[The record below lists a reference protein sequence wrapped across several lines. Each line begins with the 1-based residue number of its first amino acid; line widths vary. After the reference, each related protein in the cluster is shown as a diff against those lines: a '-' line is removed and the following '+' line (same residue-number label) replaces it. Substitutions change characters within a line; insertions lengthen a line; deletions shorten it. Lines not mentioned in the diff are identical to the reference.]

1 MSALNGTCYTYPLRP
16 PVPSDSRNPDLWGGT
31 EVVDYV
37 RFKQYRM
44 RFDDGNN
51 NMEANSLYNY
61 SAAEKQ
67 YCTAPAAIYMAMPPQ
82 ITTQYSANYRQVDLG
97 VGGVALGAVGGTQG
111 FEDMNNLTNVLQ
123 AAARASAPEFMANT
137 LTTAVNSIGGMMGLQ
152 GSVDKQSLEA
162 MTRGRIF
169 NPYTEQIFNNMNFRQ
184 HNFSFKMFAR
194 DPQEAQTIEEI
205 IHYFK
210 AGAHPRYQRGDILSG
225 MPYASSENPGR
236 YADQGDDESIDKN
249 FNKKL
254 TAWNKLVGD
263 DILGSGQNAAIKSA
277 AEERRFFSIP
287 NKFEI
292 DFVRLGADQSINSV
306 PHITPNLHFK
316 IMPSVCSGITLNYTP
331 DNQYNALKRVA
342 ADDANDPT
350 VRSLSVPAIIMNLSF
365 TEVTLLTADNCTQ
378 GY

>member
-16 PVPSDSRNPDLWGGT
+16 PVPSDSNNPDLWGGT

-44 RFDDGNN
+44 KFDDSNK
-51 NMEANSLYNY
+51 MEANSLYNY

-67 YCTAPAAIYMAMPPQ
+67 YCTAPAAIYLAMPPQ

-97 VGGVALGAVGGTQG
+97 VGGVALGAVGGAKG
-111 FEDMNNLTNVLQ
+111 FDDMNDLTNVLQ

-225 MPYASSENPGR
+225 MPYGSTDTPDR
-236 YADQGDDESIDKN
+236 YADQGDNVDEA
-249 FNKKL
+249 FNKGK
-254 TAWNKLVGD
+254 TAWDKLVGG
-263 DILGSGQNAAIKSA
+263 DILGGTSGIRSA

-292 DFVRLGADQSINSV
+292 DFVRLAADQTISSV

-316 IMPSVCSGITLNYTP
+316 IMPSVCSGVTLNYTP

-342 ADDANDPT
+342 ADDSNDPT

>member
-16 PVPSDSRNPDLWGGT
+16 PVPSDSSNPDLWGGT

-44 RFDDGNN
+44 KFDDSNK
-51 NMEANSLYNY
+51 MEANSLYNY

-67 YCTAPAAIYMAMPPQ
+67 YCTAPAAIYLAMPPQ

-97 VGGVALGAVGGTQG
+97 VGGVALGAVGGAKG
-111 FEDMNNLTNVLQ
+111 FDDMNDLTNVLQ

-225 MPYASSENPGR
+225 MPYGSTDTPDR
-236 YADQGDDESIDKN
+236 YADQGDNVDEA
-249 FNKKL
+249 FNKGK
-254 TAWNKLVGD
+254 TAWDKLVGG
-263 DILGSGQNAAIKSA
+263 DILGGTSGIRSA

-292 DFVRLGADQSINSV
+292 DFVRLAADQTISSV

-316 IMPSVCSGITLNYTP
+316 IMPSVCSGVTLNYTP

-342 ADDANDPT
+342 ADDSNDPT
-350 VRSLSVPAIIMNLSF
+350 VRSLSVPAVIMNLSF

>member
-44 RFDDGNN
+44 KFDDNRK
-51 NMEANSLYNY
+51 MEANSLYNY

-67 YCTAPAAIYMAMPPQ
+67 YCTAPAAVYLAMPPQ
-82 ITTQYSANYRQVDLG
+82 LTTQYSANYRQVDLG
-97 VGGVALGAVGGTQG
+97 VGGVALGAAGGVKG
-111 FEDMNNLTNVLQ
+111 FDDMNALTNTLQ
-123 AAARASAPEFMANT
+123 AAARASAPEFLAST

-152 GSVDKQSLEA
+152 GSIDTQSLEA
-162 MTRGRIF
+162 MTQGRIF

-194 DPQEAQTIEEI
+194 DPQESQTIEEI

-210 AGAHPRYQRGDILSG
+210 AGSHPRYQRGDILSG
-225 MPYASSENPGR
+225 MASKDTGQFDPDEE
-236 YADQGDDESIDKN
+236 GDGYDKGQTARG
-249 FNKKL
+249 KL
-254 TAWNKLVGD
+254 E
-263 DILGSGQNAAIKSA
+263 DIFGGATGGGAAIKSA

-292 DFVRLGADQSINSV
+292 DFVRLAADQTVSSV

-316 IMPSVCSGITLNYTP
+316 IMPSVCSGVTLNYTP

-342 ADDANDPT
+342 ADDSNDPT
-350 VRSLSVPAIIMNLSF
+350 IRSLSVPAVIMNLSF

>member
-31 EVVDYV
+31 EVLDYE

-44 RFDDGNN
+44 RFDDNKK
-51 NMEANSLYNY
+51 METNSLYNY

-67 YCTAPAAIYMAMPPQ
+67 YCTAPAAIYLAMPPQ
-82 ITTQYSANYRQVDLG
+82 ITTQYSASYRQIDLG
-97 VGGVALGAVGGTQG
+97 VGGVALASAGGASGSG
-111 FEDMNNLTNVLQ
+111 FDDMNSLTNTLQ
-123 AAARASAPEFMANT
+123 AAARASAPEFLANT
-137 LTTAVNSIGGMMGLQ
+137 LTSAVNNIGGMIGLQ
-152 GSVDKQSLEA
+152 GSIDKQSLEA
-162 MTRGRIF
+162 MTQGRIF
-169 NPYTEQIFNNMNFRQ
+169 NPYTEQIFNNMNFRN

-225 MPYASSENPGR
+225 MASQGAKFDPDKE
-236 YADQGDDESIDKN
+236 GDDFSDSQDARV
-249 FNKKL
+249 KL
-254 TAWNKLVGD
+254 GELFTDG
-263 DILGSGQNAAIKSA
+263 AAQSA

-292 DFVRLGADQSINSV
+292 DFVRLAADQTISSV

-316 IMPSVCSGITLNYTP
+316 IMPSVCSGVTINYTP

-342 ADDANDPT
+342 ADDSNDPT
-350 VRSLSVPAIIMNLSF
+350 VRSLSVPAVIMNLSF

>member
-44 RFDDGNN
+44 KFDDSNK
-51 NMEANSLYNY
+51 MEANSLYNY

-67 YCTAPAAIYMAMPPQ
+67 YCTAPAAIYLAMPPQ

-97 VGGVALGAVGGTQG
+97 VGGVALGAVGGAQG
-111 FEDMNNLTNVLQ
+111 FDDMNQLTNTLQ
-123 AAARASAPEFMANT
+123 AAARASAPEFLANT

-225 MPYASSENPGR
+225 MPYGSTDEPDR
-236 YADQGDDESIDKN
+236 YADQGDNVDEA
-249 FNKKL
+249 FNKGK
-254 TAWNKLVGD
+254 TAWDKLVGG
-263 DILGSGQNAAIKSA
+263 DILGGTSGIRSA

-292 DFVRLGADQSINSV
+292 DFVRLAADQTISSV

-316 IMPSVCSGITLNYTP
+316 IMPSVCSGVTLNYTP

-342 ADDANDPT
+342 ADDSNDPT
-350 VRSLSVPAIIMNLSF
+350 VRSLSVPAVIMNLSF

>member
-16 PVPSDSRNPDLWGGT
+16 PVPSDSNNPDLWGGT

-44 RFDDGNN
+44 KFDDSNK
-51 NMEANSLYNY
+51 MEANSLYNY

-67 YCTAPAAIYMAMPPQ
+67 YCTAPAAIYLAMPPQ

-97 VGGVALGAVGGTQG
+97 VGGVALGAVGGAKG
-111 FEDMNNLTNVLQ
+111 FDDMNDLTNVLQ

-225 MPYASSENPGR
+225 MPYGSTDTPDR
-236 YADQGDDESIDKN
+236 YADQGDNVDEA
-249 FNKKL
+249 FNKGK
-254 TAWNKLVGD
+254 TAWDKLVGG
-263 DILGSGQNAAIKSA
+263 DILGGTSGIRSA

-292 DFVRLGADQSINSV
+292 DFVRLAADQTISSV

-316 IMPSVCSGITLNYTP
+316 IMPSVCSGVTLNYTP

-342 ADDANDPT
+342 ADDSNDPT
-350 VRSLSVPAIIMNLSF
+350 VRSLSVPAVIMNLSF

>member
-16 PVPSDSRNPDLWGGT
+16 PVPSDSNNPDLWGGT

-44 RFDDGNN
+44 KFDDSKQ
-51 NMEANSLYNY
+51 MEANSLYNY

-67 YCTAPAAIYMAMPPQ
+67 YCTAPAAIYLAMPPQ

-97 VGGVALGAVGGTQG
+97 VGGVALGAAGGAQG
-111 FEDMNNLTNVLQ
+111 FDDMNQLTNVLQ

-225 MPYASSENPGR
+225 MPYGSTDEPDR
-236 YADQGDDESIDKN
+236 YADQGDNVDEA
-249 FNKKL
+249 FNKSK
-254 TAWNKLVGD
+254 TAWDKLVGG
-263 DILGSGQNAAIKSA
+263 DILGGTSGIRSA

-292 DFVRLGADQSINSV
+292 DFVRLAADQTISSV

-316 IMPSVCSGITLNYTP
+316 IMPSVCSGVTLNYTP

-342 ADDANDPT
+342 ADDSNDPT
-350 VRSLSVPAIIMNLSF
+350 VRSLSVPAVIMNLSF